1 MHSPSTHFV
10 PPRRMGLYDPVHP
23 ISMWGETFKGN
34 GFQFTSGATILEV
47 ESKLDNQSED
57 TSHDTLGPVNNY
69 DEEGS
74 KPNDKIQRR
83 LAQNR
88 EAARKS
94 RLRKKAYVQ
103 QLESS
108 RLKLIQLEQEL
119 DRTRQQGMYL
129 GGGLDAA
136 HLGFSGAVN
145 SGSFTYGIAGFEL
158 EYGQWVEE
166 QNREITIL
174 RAALEANIGD
184 AELKVLVD
192 GSMSHYSELFR
203 IKAAAAKAD
212 VFYLMSGMWKT
223 TAERFFLWIGGFRPS
238 ELLKILVPQIDPL
251 SEQQLLDVCNLKRSC
266 QQAED
271 ALSQGMDKLQ
281 QIVADTIA
289 TGELGDGRY
298 IPQMSSAMEKLEA
311 LVSFVNQADHLRE
324 ETLQQMSRNLT
335 IRQSARGLLALG
347 EYFQR
352 LRALSSLWT
361 TRPREAA

>member
-10 PPRRMGLYDPVHP
+10 PPRRMGLYDHVHQ
-23 ISMWGETFKGN
+23 IGMWGEAFKGN
-34 GFQFTSGATILEV
+34 GFQFTTGATILEL
-47 ESKLDNQSED
+47 EGKLDNQSED

-69 DEEGS
+69 DEEAS

-129 GGGLDAA
+129 GGGLDAT

-145 SGSFTYGIAGFEL
+145 SGISAFEL
-158 EYGQWVEE
+158 EYGHWVEK

-174 RAALEANIGD
+174 KAALEANISD
-184 AELKVLVD
+184 AELKILVD
-192 GSMSHYSELFR
+192 DSMSHYCELFR

-238 ELLKILVPQIDPL
+238 ELLKILVPRIDPL
-251 SEQQLLDVCNLKRSC
+251 SEQQILDVCNLKHSC

-281 QIVADTIA
+281 QIVTDTLT

-311 LVSFVNQADHLRE
+311 LVCFVNQADHLRE

-335 IRQSARGLLALG
+335 VRQSARGLLALG

-361 TRPREAA
+361 TRPSREAM